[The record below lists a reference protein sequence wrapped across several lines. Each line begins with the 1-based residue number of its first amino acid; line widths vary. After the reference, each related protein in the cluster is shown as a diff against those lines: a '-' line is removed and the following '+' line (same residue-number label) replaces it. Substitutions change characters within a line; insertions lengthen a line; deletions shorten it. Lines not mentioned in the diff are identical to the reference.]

1 MEYNNQVSEIKD
13 RLDIVQVIGRY
24 VQLKQTGKNF
34 SGLCPFHKE
43 KTPSFM
49 VSPDLQRYKCF
60 GCGESGDIFNFI
72 QKIENLDFP
81 ETLEKLA
88 KEAGVELKKFE
99 TNPKYKVL
107 EEINYTATKYYYR
120 QLALSKEASRYLQER
135 GLTKESI
142 KNFGIGFAPRYP
154 HLLQELNS
162 RKKYTKE
169 QLLQS
174 GLFTEKNGIIKEKFY
189 NRIMFPIRSKRGDVI
204 AFTARIMPGD
214 DKGPKYM
221 NTPETPI
228 FHKKD
233 NLFGQYESKQEI
245 RKLDSA
251 IVCEGSMDVISSHQH
266 GFKNVVAPLGT
277 SLTIEQLK
285 LLSTLTKNI
294 IFFFDNDNAGKMAL
308 IRAFKLASEIGI
320 NPYAATSDPYKDIDE
335 MLQKDPKQM
344 ENALSN
350 KQEAFSEILQNV
362 IEGKN
367 LNKLEDINKI
377 RAVMEPLIEQV
388 KDISTRSIYIPK
400 YTRITKIQY
409 GKSQGYTPARE
420 TDYYKVITK
429 SLQTKRNITPEF
441 LYLQML
447 LFYDNNIPKEFLIDP
462 VFLKD
467 TGYEEI
473 YSCFLAQISNFNRE
487 KFFKQFDNDERLH
500 TLVENLIFQAREIPD
515 TQEELNLQLGN
526 LIKRIKIKY
535 YTDLQKNISSQIA
548 MSEEIG
554 DTNKQ
559 AELLKQLENITKII
573 NSLKND
579 Q

>member
-99 TNPKYKVL
+99 PNPKYKIL

-120 QLALSKEASRYLQER
+120 QLALSEEASQYLQKR
-135 GLTKESI
+135 GLTKETI

-154 HLLQELNS
+154 HLLNELNS
-162 RKKYTKE
+162 KKKYTKE
-169 QLLQS
+169 ELLQS
-174 GLFTEKNGIIKEKFY
+174 GLFTEKNGVIKEKFY
-189 NRIMFPIRSKRGDVI
+189 NRIMFPIRSKKGDVI
-204 AFTARIMPGD
+204 GFTARIMPGD

-266 GFKNVVAPLGT
+266 GFKNIVAPLGT

-294 IFFFDNDNAGKMAL
+294 IFFFDNDDAGKMAL

-320 NPYAATSDPYKDIDE
+320 NPYAATSSPYKDIDE
-335 MLQKDPKQM
+335 MLQSGSQKM
-344 ENALSN
+344 EEALSN
-350 KQEAFSEILQNV
+350 KQEAFSIILFNT
-362 IEGKN
+362 IGGKD

-377 RAVMEPLIEQV
+377 RAVIEPLLESV
-388 KDISTRSIYIPK
+388 KDTSTKALYISK
-400 YTRITKIQY
+400 YTKITKIRY
-409 GKSQGYTPARE
+409 NSVKPIDIRE
-420 TDYYKVITK
+420 TKTHKQITK
-429 SLQTKRNITPEF
+429 SLQTEKYKTPEF

-447 LFYDNNIPKEFLIDP
+447 IFYDDDIPKELIIDSI
-462 VFLKD
+462 FFRD
-467 TGYEEI
+467 TPYEQI
-473 YSCFLAQISNFNRE
+473 YKSLLEQINNFDKE
-487 KFFKQFDNDERLH
+487 KFFKQFDNEEQLH
-500 TLVENLIFQAREIPD
+500 TLVENLIFQAREIPN
-515 TQEELNLQLGN
+515 TTEERDSQLKD
-526 LIKRIKIKY
+526 LIKKIKIGY
-535 YTDLQKNISSQIA
+535 YTNLQKNISSQIA
-548 MSEEIG
+548 MTEEIG
-554 DTNKQ
+554 DTLKQ
-559 AELLKQLENITKII
+559 AELLKQLEHTAKII
-573 NSLKND
+573 NKLKND
-579 Q
+579 